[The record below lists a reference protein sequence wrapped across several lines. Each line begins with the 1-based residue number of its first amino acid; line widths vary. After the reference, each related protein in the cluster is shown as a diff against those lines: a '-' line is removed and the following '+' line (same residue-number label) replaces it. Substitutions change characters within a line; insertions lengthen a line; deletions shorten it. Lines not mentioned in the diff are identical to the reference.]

1 MARNFVSPML
11 LALAFGGAHLV
22 PAQGADYPDL
32 RPPYQPGW
40 ETGEDSIRF
49 ETGVRYW
56 MSWGKQDAG
65 FTVTQGGVTFG
76 DVELDVE
83 DQSHIVE
90 LHGRIDDLYTNTYLK
105 GQAGLALHTTGSYNI
120 SPAGSGSI
128 GTQSQIGY
136 AGADY
141 GWMPLGSLNGPAAA
155 GGFVG
160 YTYWKDAP
168 DIGSGQIAGSFDPV
182 TGAPTSFVSARDNLD
197 IHALRLGVRATAEM
211 DMFDVQAEVAA
222 VPYAHVS
229 GAMGGSA
236 PNGFNFAPVVPAPI
250 YENAQ
255 TTLSGTGY
263 GVMTEAMM
271 GFHPTE
277 NLTLRV
283 GGRAWYIQ
291 GKLDAAINGTVGGVA
306 LPELILPSNHA
317 SIFRYGALFELT
329 GRF

>member
-1 MARNFVSPML
+1 ML
-11 LALAFGGAHLV
+11 LAVALGGAYGIPVL
-22 PAQGADYPDL
+22 AADYPEL
-32 RPPYQPGW
+32 RPPYEPGW

-56 MSWGKQDAG
+56 LSWGKQQAD
-65 FTVTQGGVTFG
+65 FTVNQGGVTLG
-76 DVELDVE
+76 DVDLAVE

-90 LHGRIDDLYTNTYLK
+90 FHGRIDDLYTNTYLK
-105 GQAGLALHTTGSYNI
+105 GQAGLSLNTTGTYDI
-120 SPAGSGSI
+120 SPAGSGTI
-128 GTQSQIGY
+128 GNQSQIGY

-141 GWMPLGSLNGPAAA
+141 GWMPMGSLAGPAAA

-168 DIGSGQIAGSFDPV
+168 DIGTGQVAGGFDPV
-182 TGAPTSFVSARDNLD
+182 TGAPNSFTSARDNLD
-197 IHALRLGVRATAEM
+197 IHALRLGVRGTAEM
-211 DMFDVQAEVAA
+211 DLFDFQAEVAA
-222 VPYAHVS
+222 VPYAYVT

-236 PNGFNFAPVVPAPI
+236 PNGFDFSPVVPVPV

-263 GVMTEAMM
+263 GVMTEAMV

-291 GKLDAAINGTVGGVA
+291 GKLDAVINGTAGGVD
-306 LPELILPSNHA
+306 LPQLIVPSNSA